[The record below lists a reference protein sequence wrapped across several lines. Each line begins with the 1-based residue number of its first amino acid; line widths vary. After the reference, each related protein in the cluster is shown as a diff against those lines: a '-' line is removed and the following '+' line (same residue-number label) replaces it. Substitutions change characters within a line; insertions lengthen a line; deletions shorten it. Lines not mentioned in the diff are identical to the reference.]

1 MAYQVNYATV
11 DLHKYVTILN
21 VDRTVIPERTNFVKD
36 ISGVHG
42 KYYMGYKYNERKIK
56 LECLMR
62 AESPEERVELLNEIS
77 FLLDVSEPQMLII
90 GDSPDTYCYAVP
102 NSVSD
107 IDSIRYNGK
116 FEIEFIST
124 FGKYIKMISY
134 FRKPHVNIR

>member
-56 LECLMR
+56 LE
-62 AESPEERVELLNEIS
+62 S
-77 FLLDVSEPQMLII
+77 
-90 GDSPDTYCYAVP
+90 
-102 NSVSD
+102 
-107 IDSIRYNGK
+107 
-116 FEIEFIST
+116 
-124 FGKYIKMISY
+124 
-134 FRKPHVNIR
+134 